1 MPLTRRADGAID
13 RFRATGV
20 DVARTVSCSS
30 PAVQFPVEH
39 LPIVGSPPRLALMRS
54 VVLHTAVAAGQRVVR
69 WVASTVMGAH
79 VFARVLHRID
89 GFIFR
94 LSDGSKTATSALA
107 GLPVIMLTTTGS
119 RSALARTVPVLG
131 FPIDGQIAVA
141 AGNFGRAREPGWCL
155 NLRRDPHAR
164 ISVHGQ
170 LRDVVAQEMA
180 GKERER
186 IWQQALAIYPGGSAY
201 AKRAKNR
208 TIAVFLLR
216 DQISDTSAV
225 RPPAPQQ

>member
-1 MPLTRRADGAID
+1 MGGVHRDGLPRVRTGTAPDRRLHLSAQRRQQD
-13 RFRATGV
+13 RHISAGRSSGDHV
-20 DVARTVSCSS
+20 NHNRVAQC
-30 PAVQFPVEH
+30 
-39 LPIVGSPPRLALMRS
+39 VGSDGP
-54 VVLHTAVAAGQRVVR
+54 
-69 WVASTVMGAH
+69 GA
-79 VFARVLHRID
+79 
-89 GFIFR
+89 
-94 LSDGSKTATSALA
+94 
-107 GLPVIMLTTTGS
+107 
-119 RSALARTVPVLG
+119 G

-180 GKERER
+180 GKEREDL
-186 IWQQALAIYPGGSAY
+186 QQALAIYPGGAAY

-216 DQISDTSAV
+216 DQISDTSVV
-225 RPPAPQQ
+225 RPPAPQP